1 MDKRRAFIT
10 LILVGLGIA
19 ACVFSTLRSKREPVE
34 IEMTE
39 IVFQDPS
46 KTESSDDTKE
56 EERRFPVYICG
67 EVNAPGIYQIDGS
80 AYLYEIIDM
89 AGGLTD
95 QAAVSHI
102 DMVYRI
108 AEEES
113 IYIPS
118 VEDIS
123 SDTGSES
130 ICFPYKEESD
140 MSEKNGKVNINTA
153 DENQLS
159 SLSGIG
165 EKTARKIISYREENG
180 PFVTT
185 EDLMKV
191 PGIGESKYA
200 AVKDSICV

>member
-19 ACVFSTLRSKREPVE
+19 AYVFSSLRSKRETIE
-34 IEMTE
+34 IEVTE
-39 IVFQDPS
+39 SVFQDPS
-46 KTESSDDTKE
+46 KTEISDDME
-56 EERRFPVYICG
+56 EDRRFPVYICG

-80 AYLYEIIDM
+80 AYLYEIIEM

-108 AEEES
+108 TQEES
-113 IYIPS
+113 ICIPS

-123 SDTGSES
+123 SDTGNES
-130 ICFPYKEESD
+130 ICFPSKEESEPN
-140 MSEKNGKVNINTA
+140 EKNGKVNINTA
-153 DENQLS
+153 DEKQLS

-165 EKTARKIISYREENG
+165 EKTARKIIGYREENG

>member
-19 ACVFSTLRSKREPVE
+19 AYVFSSLRSKRETIE
-34 IEMTE
+34 IEVTE
-39 IVFQDPS
+39 SVFQDPS
-46 KTESSDDTKE
+46 KTEISDDMKE
-56 EERRFPVYICG
+56 DRRFPVYICG

-80 AYLYEIIDM
+80 AYLYEIIEM

-108 AEEES
+108 TQEES
-113 IYIPS
+113 ICIPS

-123 SDTGSES
+123 SDTGNES
-130 ICFPYKEESD
+130 ICFPSKEESEPN
-140 MSEKNGKVNINTA
+140 EKNGKVNINTA
-153 DENQLS
+153 DEKQLS

-165 EKTARKIISYREENG
+165 EKTARKIIGYREENG